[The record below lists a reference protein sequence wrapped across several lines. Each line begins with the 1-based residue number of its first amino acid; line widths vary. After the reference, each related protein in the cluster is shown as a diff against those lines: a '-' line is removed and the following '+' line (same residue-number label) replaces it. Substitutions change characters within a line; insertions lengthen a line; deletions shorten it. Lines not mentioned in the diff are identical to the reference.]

1 MTIYSATTEDITV
14 HVHSLFLERYSSPI
28 NHKFVFGYFIRIE
41 NNGSEAVQLLRR
53 HWYIAKEWGEIE
65 EVEGEGVI
73 GRQPLIEP
81 NAAHEYNSF
90 CSLETY
96 TGSMEGSYLFQR
108 GAGEEFHVL
117 IPRFYLRA
125 YAN

>member
-41 NNGSEAVQLLRR
+41 NNGIEAVQLLRR
-53 HWYIAKEWGEIE
+53 HWLISKEWGETE

-73 GRQPLIEP
+73 GRQPLIVP
-81 NAAHEYNSF
+81 SAAHEYNSF

-96 TGSMEGSYLFQR
+96 EGAMEGTYLFQR
-108 GAGEEFHVL
+108 GTGEEFYVQ

>member
-41 NNGSEAVQLLRR
+41 NNGVEAVQLLRR
-53 HWYIAKEWGEIE
+53 HWYISKEWGEIE
-65 EVEGEGVI
+65 EIEGVGVI
-73 GRQPLIEP
+73 GRQPLIVP

-90 CSLETY
+90 CLLETFE
-96 TGSMEGSYLFQR
+96 GSMEGSYLFQR
-108 GAGEEFHVL
+108 GNGDEFFVQ

-125 YAN
+125 SAN